1 MVKCTM
7 TLTIASLL
15 LLGGCNWKADGPER
29 LQRLYPQDD
38 LVSKPPPLDVPPA
51 LDLPDTPYEPGQ
63 DIQLNKLWGY
73 YVVEMKLPAT
83 MEFFPGNPPYALS
96 LTNLFVA
103 SWSDDGLEWEYC
115 TQRAKIDAGG
125 LGDTEMLPATDA
137 AIGAAMITLDTQE
150 GIGITDQKI
159 AWTWGLQNMADPL
172 TDPLPTE
179 PDDPRVWDQD
189 EDGHPGVTIKV
200 LQPPGYRY
208 MVRRAV
214 WTIKPATI
222 TPGAS
227 RIEGTLDFTIDEG
240 AVGHDGP
247 NSLATIIPIVPDA
260 DGGTYTLVRTTEYYS
275 CQQLLAEYP
284 GIF

>member
-1 MVKCTM
+1 
-7 TLTIASLL
+7 
-15 LLGGCNWKADGPER
+15 
-29 LQRLYPQDD
+29 
-38 LVSKPPPLDVPPA
+38 
-51 LDLPDTPYEPGQ
+51 
-63 DIQLNKLWGY
+63 
-73 YVVEMKLPAT
+73 
-83 MEFFPGNPPYALS
+83 
-96 LTNLFVA
+96 
-103 SWSDDGLEWEYC
+103 
-115 TQRAKIDAGG
+115 
-125 LGDTEMLPATDA
+125 
-137 AIGAAMITLDTQE
+137 
-150 GIGITDQKI
+150 
-159 AWTWGLQNMADPL
+159 MADPL